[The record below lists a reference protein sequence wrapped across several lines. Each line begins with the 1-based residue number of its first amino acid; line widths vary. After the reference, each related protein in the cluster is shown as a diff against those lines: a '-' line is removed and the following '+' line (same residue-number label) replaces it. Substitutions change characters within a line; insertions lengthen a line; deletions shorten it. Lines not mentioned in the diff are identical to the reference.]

1 MKHKK
6 RHYTAPGIRVVTVM
20 AESLMVTISGGGNA
34 SEYGKPTPRS
44 NENSIWD
51 DQWLN
56 DNWGESSSYPSYE
69 EENY

>member
-6 RHYTAPGIRVVTVM
+6 RHYTVPGIRVVTVM

-34 SEYGKPTPRS
+34 SEHGKPIPRS

>member
-1 MKHKK
+1 
-6 RHYTAPGIRVVTVM
+6 
-20 AESLMVTISGGGNA
+20 MVTISGGGNA
-34 SEYGKPTPRS
+34 SEHGKPTPRS